1 MAEQTL
7 GDRDERLAA
16 NFDGTEFTECFP
28 TSQGVSFR
36 SKLGTAAS
44 RDVTTSADDTTAG
57 RLWLNRTD
65 GVHGLGATSLPTE
78 LNADANDVKF
88 RVSGKRCY
96 VTGASKVNFPAE
108 FTAGIFETQGF
119 TTTDSNRGVQ
129 TASLTGA
136 ADIRV
141 WKRRMVAGTWQPW
154 AELYHTSNT
163 TVDGNGFIKEA
174 SPIIR
179 LFGTGEIEEP
189 CKETGAKVTRKSTG
203 HYEITGTLGFP
214 KKGWYIETPKDANGS
229 IKVLTEYSQT
239 KAGKITVKTYEP
251 TGQGWRPEKGDPID
265 LPDGRWIDIRLEA
278 PEPEPEEDIT
288 EETDAQ

>member
-44 RDVTTSADDTTAG
+44 RDVTTSSDDKTADRLLKVGDGGLLGTGSIPSTSDFNDTFTSFVKGDAS
-57 RLWLNRTD
+57 NPNSPPD
-65 GVHGLGATSLPTE
+65 SSGALQGIQVFGLPT
-78 LNADANDVKF
+78 
-88 RVSGKRCY
+88 
-96 VTGASKVNFPAE
+96 TGMLTILTDTSQVNPQ
-108 FTAGIFETQGF
+108 IFARARTNG
-119 TTTDSNRGVQ
+119 SWVR
-129 TASLTGA
+129 
-136 ADIRV
+136 
-141 WKRRMVAGTWQPW
+141 
-154 AELYHTSNT
+154 LYHTANT
-163 TVDGNGFIKEA
+163 TVDSNGFIKEA

-179 LFGTGEIEEP
+179 LFATGEIEEP
-189 CKETGAKVTRKSTG
+189 SQPTGAKVTRKSKG
-203 HYEITGTLGFP
+203 HYEITGTLGFAH
-214 KKGWYIETPKDANGS
+214 KGWYIETPKDANGS

-265 LPDGRWIDIRLEA
+265 IPDGRWIDIRLEA
-278 PEPEPEEDIT
+278 PEPEPEE
-288 EETDAQ
+288 TDAQ

>member
-44 RDVTTSADDTTAG
+44 RDVTTSATDTTAG
-57 RLWLNRTD
+57 RLLKVGDGGLLN
-65 GVHGLGATSLPTE
+65 
-78 LNADANDVKF
+78 
-88 RVSGKRCY
+88 
-96 VTGASKVNFPAE
+96 
-108 FTAGIFETQGF
+108 TQIGPSMAIKS
-119 TTTDSNRGVQ
+119 DPMGS
-129 TASLTGA
+129 S
-136 ADIRV
+136 IRV
-141 WKRRMVAGTWQPW
+141 IPSDDPDRIDTDAWRSTAIISRSFEGGAVRWTGLLMRNGSNSRRAWIAQYISTSSPDLTSE
-154 AELYHTSNT
+154 ELYHTGNT
-163 TVDGNGFIKEA
+163 TVDSNGFIKEA

-179 LFGTGEIEEP
+179 LFATGEIEEP
-189 CKETGAKVTRKSTG
+189 SQPTNAKVTRKSTG
-203 HYEITGTLGFP
+203 HYEITGTLGFA

-229 IKVLTEYSQT
+229 IKVLTEYSQD
-239 KAGKITVKTYEP
+239 KKGKITVKTYEP

-265 LPDGRWIDIRLEA
+265 IPDGRWIDIRLEA
-278 PEPEPEEDIT
+278 PEPAPEPEA